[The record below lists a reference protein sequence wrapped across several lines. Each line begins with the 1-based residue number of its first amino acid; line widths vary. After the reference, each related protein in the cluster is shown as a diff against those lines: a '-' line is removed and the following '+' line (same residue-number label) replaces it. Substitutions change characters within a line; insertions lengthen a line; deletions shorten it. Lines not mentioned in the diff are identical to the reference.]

1 MFFCIF
7 ELESEKRSKRTK
19 NRSQETKN
27 GFRSYGRQSERADQ
41 FVGSTNTDG
50 FKGLIITA
58 MCASFISCSIFWKVT
73 FWFQYSFMEI
83 WLWFQFI
90 NQGSSDG
97 PTRPDRFI
105 YFLLSSSFLWFSQP
119 KLIKSFLDYSGLS
132 AGPKLLCLTKLN
144 TFWKLRFLWNNNNR
158 KSILI

>member
-1 MFFCIF
+1 MFRGFINFEPFLTVSKIQNRRNIFGPFTFPAFCF
-7 ELESEKRSKRTK
+7 ESCTALALNHFCHLTFSAYARLA
-19 NRSQETKN
+19 
-27 GFRSYGRQSERADQ
+27 YA
-41 FVGSTNTDG
+41 
-50 FKGLIITA
+50 IIN
-58 MCASFISCSIFWKVT
+58 FWLWKVT
-73 FWFQYSFMEI
+73 FWFQYSFMVI

-144 TFWKLRFLWNNNNR
+144 TFWKVRFLWNNNNR